1 MMSMYFEGYKEA
13 REEIGNMN
21 EDDLLGY
28 IDDMYGREN
37 LPEDHTVEDL
47 RAEALNQCKRDFTD
61 TSSNEYDLVMFYSK
75 LHKAMKEN

>member
-1 MMSMYFEGYKEA
+1 MSMYFEGYSEA
-13 REEIGNMN
+13 REEIKKMS

-37 LPEDHTVEDL
+37 LPEDYTVEDL
-47 RAEALNQCKRDFTD
+47 RLEALNQCKRDFTD

-75 LHKAMKEN
+75 LHRAMKAG

>member
-1 MMSMYFEGYKEA
+1 MSMYFEGYSEA
-13 REEIGNMN
+13 REEIKKMS

-37 LPEDHTVEDL
+37 LPEDCTVEDL
-47 RAEALNQCKRDFTD
+47 RLEALSQCKRDFTD

-75 LHKAMKEN
+75 LHRAMRAG